1 MPTRNAIKQ
10 YEANAYYHIYTRG
23 VNKDLVFID
32 DLDKAYFLSLFKRYL
47 SGERAISSARVVYK
61 DYSGELELLSY
72 CLMDNHIHIL
82 VYQTEMDAIARFMR
96 SVMTSYSMYFNKR
109 HKRVGHVFQSRY
121 LGRRIDSDAYL
132 HHISRYIHRNP
143 KNWRTFQY
151 SSIGNYTGERSSSWL
166 LTERILSLF
175 GGSGENYYNF
185 IAEMDDDTDETDEL
199 LFERA
204 DDHIVE

>member
-10 YEANAYYHIYTRG
+10 YETDAYYHIYTRG

-47 SGERAISSARVVYK
+47 SGERTISSARVVYK

-96 SVMTSYSMYFNKR
+96 SLMTSYSMYFNKR
-109 HKRVGHVFQSRY
+109 HGRVGHVFQSRY
-121 LGRRIDSDAYL
+121 LARRIDSDAYL

-143 KNWRTFQY
+143 KDWRSYSY
-151 SSIGNYTGERSSSWL
+151 SSIDYYIGRRKSSWL
-166 LTERILSLF
+166 ETERVLSLF
-175 GGSGENYYNF
+175 GGNREEYHHF
-185 IAEMDDDTDETDEL
+185 VAETGDDNDDTDEL
-199 LFERA
+199 SFERA
-204 DDHIVE
+204 DGYIVE